1 MTSNKDHCIISS
13 ELNQEF
19 KYAKNGMGLS
29 NPISSPSIASDFN
42 RIQMVK
48 SIVAQVQS
56 CLFPRMIINC
66 RDVIEPPGDPPDP
79 RHTDGQPQTADRGER
94 RG

>member
-29 NPISSPSIASDFN
+29 NI
-42 RIQMVK
+42 
-48 SIVAQVQS
+48 
-56 CLFPRMIINC
+56 
-66 RDVIEPPGDPPDP
+66 
-79 RHTDGQPQTADRGER
+79 
-94 RG
+94 